1 MDTALMTVQQHIKR
15 SIITLRIKSS
25 LLLCFIVS
33 LSNVYAIG
41 NEVLNVRQFCFRK
54 QKNKKYFKQ
63 TNISVIFIQKCP
75 LPVRFMYK
83 QGTFGNKLYF

>member
-1 MDTALMTVQQHIKR
+1 
-15 SIITLRIKSS
+15 
-25 LLLCFIVS
+25 

-41 NEVLNVRQFCFRK
+41 NEVLNVRQFRFRK

-63 TNISVIFIQKCP
+63 ANISVIFIQKCP

-83 QGTFGNKLYF
+83 QGTFANKLYF